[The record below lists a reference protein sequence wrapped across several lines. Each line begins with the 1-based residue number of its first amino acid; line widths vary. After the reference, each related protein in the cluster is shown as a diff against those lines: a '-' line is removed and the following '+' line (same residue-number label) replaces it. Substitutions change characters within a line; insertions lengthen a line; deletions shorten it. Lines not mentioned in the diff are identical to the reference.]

1 VTLHWTDLMFTLAIV
16 AVACVAGYIL
26 LLRRLKR
33 IVMERQFAVADQLGK
48 LDEAIRALETR
59 LSEHHALSGANEM
72 KPLGLATNEQQEALD
87 ESESGDI
94 PPEIQVVIAA
104 AAVGALG
111 ENAHVRSVKPAA
123 SAWSQQGRVL
133 VQGSHNLRV
142 RG

>member
-1 VTLHWTDLMFTLAIV
+1 VTLHWTDLIFTLAIV
-16 AVACVAGYIL
+16 AVGCAIGYML
-26 LLRRLKR
+26 SLRRLKQ
-33 IVMERQFAVADQLGK
+33 IVMERQFAMADQLGR

-59 LSEHHALSGANEM
+59 LTEHHALSGANES
-72 KPLGLATNEQQEALD
+72 KPLGVATNEQQEALD
-87 ESESGDI
+87 GTEAGDI

-111 ENAHVRSVKPAA
+111 ENARVRSVKPAA
-123 SAWSQQGRVL
+123 SPWSQQGRVL